1 MTTPQIEAF
10 VRQIRDKLPT
20 HDTPEQAAQALRQ
33 DITSMGIS
41 FSEEMEQ
48 SLTFAL
54 EQVVASLEDV
64 EILRRNSLVKKRD
77 PWYTVN
83 RPGFRGGPNS

>member
-33 DITSMGIS
+33 DIASIGIFFLKRWS
-41 FSEEMEQ
+41 K
-48 SLTFAL
+48 
-54 EQVVASLEDV
+54 ASH
-64 EILRRNSLVKKRD
+64 S
-77 PWYTVN
+77 PWS
-83 RPGFRGGPNS
+83 RL